1 MPVFLADELIT
12 RLDAL
17 TTLRNKLVK
26 ERHVLTS
33 LEIISL
39 EKDFSSI
46 AGWFLFYEIPVK
58 FSQKAQTY
66 KITDP
71 NIKSKLVDENASRWF
86 QELVSLFEL
95 TERSELQERRM
106 VQLRSFLSETET
118 PIEEENGKLSMKLNR
133 LPFKSGR
140 IGQ

>member
-1 MPVFLADELIT
+1 MTVFLADELIT

-17 TTLRNKLVK
+17 TTLRYKLVK

-95 TERSELQERRM
+95 TERSETQERRM
-106 VQLRSFLSETET
+106 VQLRSFLSETEI

>member
-1 MPVFLADELIT
+1 MTVFLADELIT

-17 TTLRNKLVK
+17 TTLRYKLVK

-95 TERSELQERRM
+95 TERSETQERRM
-106 VQLRSFLSETET
+106 VQLRSFLSETEI

-140 IGQ
+140 IG

>member
-1 MPVFLADELIT
+1 MAVFLADELIT

-17 TTLRNKLVK
+17 TKLRHKLVQD
-26 ERHVLTS
+26 RHTLTS

-46 AGWFLFYEIPVK
+46 AGWFLWYEIPIK
-58 FSQKAQTY
+58 YSAKSQKY

-71 NIKSKLVDENASRWF
+71 EIKSKLVDEDASRWF
-86 QELVSLFEL
+86 QELVHLSESS
-95 TERSELQERRM
+95 ERTELQERRM
-106 VQLRSFLSETET
+106 IQLRSFLEETEI
-118 PIEEENGKLSMKLNR
+118 PIEEENGKLIMKLNR

-140 IGQ
+140 IG